1 MKKALVVPSNR
12 QENICCFIEQW
23 SQFKDWDLT
32 IVIEDGPNK
41 TFNID
46 CDLHFCWSDID
57 DDLGDDSWIIS
68 RKDSAI
74 RSYGFLKAYEAGA
87 DYIFTLDDDC
97 FPIKNNFFEHH
108 IKNLEKTQ
116 KWTTSIPD
124 QRTRGVPYK
133 NLGILEN
140 VMFSVGLWEG
150 VPDYDSVQTLSGCFD
165 SIVLP
170 KSRVIPSGQYFPF
183 CGMNFCFKKQVTPI
197 CLFALMGEAS
207 PYKRFD
213 DIWFGII
220 CKKICDHLRY
230 HIVCGEPY
238 VNHSRASDV
247 FVNLVKEAPGIK
259 FNEEFWK
266 IIDEIKIKENSP
278 KLCMKEIGVSLQNN
292 NDDYLKKYG
301 KSIEIWADLFAN

>member
-12 QENICCFIEQW
+12 QDNICCFIEKW
-23 SQFKDWDLT
+23 NKFKDWDLT
-32 IVIEDGPNK
+32 IVIEDGPDK

-46 CDLHFCWSDID
+46 CDYHFCWADID
-57 DDLGDDSWIIS
+57 KDLGKESWIIS

-87 DYIFTLDDDC
+87 DYILTLDDDC
-97 FPIKNNFFEHH
+97 FPICDNFFESH

-140 VMFSVGLWEG
+140 VMFSMGLWEG
-150 VPDYDSVQTLSGCFD
+150 IPDYDSIQTLSGCFG

-183 CGMNFCFKKQVTPI
+183 CGMNFCFKKQVIPI
-197 CLFALMGEAS
+197 CLFALMGESS
-207 PYKRFD
+207 PYRRFD

-220 CKKICDHLRY
+220 CKKICDHLKY

-238 VNHSRASDV
+238 IYHSRASDV
-247 FVNLVKEAPGIK
+247 FFNLIKEAPGIK

-278 KLCMKEIGVSLQNN
+278 KLCMKEVGISLQNY

-301 KSIEIWADLFAN
+301 KSIEIWSDFFAN